1 MDFRKIPEF
10 SLVIRNI
17 PGDECCRFCGTYCMH
32 TKIVNTTHDGFS
44 SRDFHLQALHNCTRD
59 LFFES
64 RLRKMQKNFSD
75 EPQTG
80 LLDNPSNLVK
90 NGHKSA
96 SIIMII
102 IGNESSLNPRNVV
115 HSRNRSYTNELTIFL
130 RKKKRILNAFLL
142 LFVHKVQ
149 E

>member
-1 MDFRKIPEF
+1 MKVTGSVQPT
-10 SLVIRNI
+10 V
-17 PGDECCRFCGTYCMH
+17 
-32 TKIVNTTHDGFS
+32 THDGPSLMAFDHVIVCF
-44 SRDFHLQALHNCTRD
+44 RLQALHNCTRD

-130 RKKKRILNAFLL
+130 QKNVF
-142 LFVHKVQ
+142 
-149 E
+149 

>member
-1 MDFRKIPEF
+1 MMRFLTTWHGAFVCKICITVHVTYSFNPDFGKCKIF
-10 SLVIRNI
+10 
-17 PGDECCRFCGTYCMH
+17 
-32 TKIVNTTHDGFS
+32 
-44 SRDFHLQALHNCTRD
+44 
-59 LFFES
+59 
-64 RLRKMQKNFSD
+64 NFSD

-130 RKKKRILNAFLL
+130 RKKNVFWTHSYCC
-142 LFVHKVQ
+142 LFVKSRNNLIRINGNKDWSCIRINLWFLISNV
-149 E
+149 

>member
-1 MDFRKIPEF
+1 MMAFDH
-10 SLVIRNI
+10 VI
-17 PGDECCRFCGTYCMH
+17 FCFC
-32 TKIVNTTHDGFS
+32 
-44 SRDFHLQALHNCTRD
+44 LQALHVRVTYSFHADFGKCKT
-59 LFFES
+59 L
-64 RLRKMQKNFSD
+64 NFSD

-130 RKKKRILNAFLL
+130 RKKRILNAFLL
-142 LFVHKVQ
+142 LFVRKVQ